1 MIGLRKTA
9 PATHIAD
16 VWAEERF
23 IYVEAVNSESM
34 LVQSLMKGIPSQ
46 VYDPVML
53 TWQFMASPSVAIR
66 IREVL
71 GSRARY
77 HYTFDNVLEHGKST
91 DSAQALKNVNPESF
105 PEIPGMMGESWPHQ
119 KQAYAYISRVLGIG
133 SRSGGTS
140 GAGLFADMGCVSGN
154 AIVTINRGGKGKK
167 FTLSQLYEKFNE
179 AVPGGIRGGHVWD
192 SNITTYIRSL
202 VNGEFRKNKVLAVL
216 DKGVQPVMKLT
227 LEDGKTLVATADHE
241 ILTDDGWIRMDALNP
256 GDMVLTNGRKSLDK
270 DGYVREGFLF
280 KDHPRYSTGG
290 IYGHIPVMENKIG
303 RSLQSGEYVHHI
315 DGDKSNNDPSNL
327 QLVTQSEHAK
337 IHGWHRNITTFLPK
351 EVRVV
356 SVEDAGEDHVYDVV
370 CEHPHHNFVANS
382 IVVHNCGKT
391 RVGLGLIAANP
402 RLIRRV
408 LIICPKRVIKT
419 WPEEASKHMPSES
432 MLPMYLLAGI
442 TNKTAREWEQEFE
455 YTIRPD
461 IRSYVRIY
469 NGTTKERGEAI
480 IDHKL
485 TPGIFVC
492 NYDALVYPHFA
503 DALYE
508 CEWDLI
514 ILDEAHKIKA
524 AGGKT
529 SKFMARLG
537 KKARY
542 KLGQTGTPNADKP
555 IDLYGLYRFL
565 DPGIFGTSF
574 NRFKDRYA
582 VFGGYQGRE
591 IIGYQNLDELSDKMY
606 TIAFRVTDEVT
617 KLPPTME
624 HIVRV
629 NLGPKAREAYEELKE
644 EMVYSLAEGTITVQN
659 ALTKILRLQ
668 QITSGYVPMQYV
680 EGSEDQLDAQLFTK
694 LQYFEKDK
702 QEALLEIMEDMPEKE
717 PLVVFCKFVQDLE
730 YIKEAAGM
738 MGRPYLEISGRRDDL
753 GKFKNPDSG
762 NCVLGVQITA
772 GGAGVDLT
780 RAHYVVY
787 YSLTHSLTSYEQSL
801 KRVHRPGQKNTVH
814 YYYLTASNTIDVL
827 IRKALREKKSV
838 AKYVLDNVQ
847 QDQYY
852 TDPAWGVSQMVGV

>member
-140 GAGLFADMGCVSGN
+140 GAGLFADMG
-154 AIVTINRGGKGKK
+154 T
-167 FTLSQLYEKFNE
+167 
-179 AVPGGIRGGHVWD
+179 
-192 SNITTYIRSL
+192 
-202 VNGEFRKNKVLAVL
+202 
-216 DKGVQPVMKLT
+216 
-227 LEDGKTLVATADHE
+227 
-241 ILTDDGWIRMDALNP
+241 
-256 GDMVLTNGRKSLDK
+256 
-270 DGYVREGFLF
+270 
-280 KDHPRYSTGG
+280 
-290 IYGHIPVMENKIG
+290 
-303 RSLQSGEYVHHI
+303 
-315 DGDKSNNDPSNL
+315 
-327 QLVTQSEHAK
+327 
-337 IHGWHRNITTFLPK
+337 
-351 EVRVV
+351 
-356 SVEDAGEDHVYDVV
+356 
-370 CEHPHHNFVANS
+370 
-382 IVVHNCGKT
+382 GKT